1 MSAKPNRASVNRA
14 IRHLGLQV
22 QHKRGSGYFYF
33 TSLTTDSQVGKS
45 VFILR
50 YFNQQP
56 LRAWVRDAEYA
67 LEQEAKP

>member
-1 MSAKPNRASVNRA
+1 MSAKPNKASVNRA
-14 IRHLGLQV
+14 IRHLGLQI

-33 TSLTTDSQVGKS
+33 TSLLTDCQVGES
-45 VFILR
+45 VFLA

-67 LEQEAKP
+67 LEQEAKS